1 MGIRSSSTA
10 ELIFNDVKVPK
21 ENLLG
26 KEGEGF
32 KIAMSTLDGGRI
44 GIAAQ
49 PSALRRVHMKMLW
62 NTPKKENSSDVRSA
76 SRGHRI

>member
-1 MGIRSSSTA
+1 MCIRDSHYDKMGIRSSSTA

-32 KIAMSTLDGGRI
+32 KIPMSTLC
-44 GIAAQ
+44 
-49 PSALRRVHMKMLW
+49 LLY
-62 NTPKKENSSDVRSA
+62 T
-76 SRGHRI
+76 SRCV

>member
-10 ELIFNDVKVPK
+10 ELIFNNVKVPK

-32 KIAMSTLDGGRI
+32 KIAMSTLDGGEN
-44 GIAAQ
+44 
-49 PSALRRVHMKMLW
+49 W
-62 NTPKKENSSDVRSA
+62 NSFSSSWNCSRSL
-76 SRGHRI
+76 